1 VHQVLIYPATDLT
14 MQSLSLVTNAD
25 APILDR
31 RAVEV
36 FREHYLGTDALHT
49 APHDPLAYPL
59 LAAATPS
66 RCTKPGWQCG
76 TPTEL
81 HRADRGVQRNRAA
94 RPSRVLVMPA
104 ALVAGIFI
112 SSRTLGALAVV

>member
-1 VHQVLIYPATDLT
+1 MHQVLIYPATDLT

-49 APHDPLAYPL
+49 D
-59 LAAATPS
+59 
-66 RCTKPGWQCG
+66 
-76 TPTEL
+76 
-81 HRADRGVQRNRAA
+81 RAA
-94 RPSRVLVMPA
+94 PS
-104 ALVAGIFI
+104 
-112 SSRTLGALAVV
+112 